1 MVSVSVRPRLVG
13 IGREGP
19 TKGSGPH
26 LTLFFI
32 TFSYIFDE
40 AVIRSGG
47 AVCPLSCLTAE
58 QRKGPLRSS

>member
-26 LTLFFI
+26 PTLFFI
-32 TFSYIFDE
+32 TFSYM
-40 AVIRSGG
+40 R
-47 AVCPLSCLTAE
+47 
-58 QRKGPLRSS
+58 Q